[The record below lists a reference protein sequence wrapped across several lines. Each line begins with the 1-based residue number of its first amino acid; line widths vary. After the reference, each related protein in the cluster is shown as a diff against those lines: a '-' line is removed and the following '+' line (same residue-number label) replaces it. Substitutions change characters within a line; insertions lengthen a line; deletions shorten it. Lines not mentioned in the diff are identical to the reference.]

1 VMFQYVIGDS
11 DLERVDVINEL
22 GVIPVDNR
30 MTFVNQIESIVSKS
44 TRMLGFI
51 KLISK
56 EFNEKK

>member
-1 VMFQYVIGDS
+1 VND
-11 DLERVDVINEL
+11 L

-30 MTFVNQIESIVSKS
+30 MTFVNHIESIVSKS